1 MSFIGSFWGRR
12 DTQQV
17 SRDAIVG
24 LRQQLQMIG
33 KKEEHIQKQI
43 EEQTQTAKKN
53 AVSNRMVATGALK
66 QRKILENN
74 LDKLQ
79 GSRFQLEA
87 HVNTLESAKMNQETM
102 AAMKKAAD
110 ALKHIHGGMNMD
122 KVDKTMADIQE
133 QTQLA
138 EEISN
143 LISTNPVG
151 TEFDDDE
158 LLKELEN
165 MQEEDLNE
173 RLQDHAPIHLPP
185 GMSRVEESKHK
196 TAEADEEAEL
206 RALQA
211 ELAM

>member
-53 AVSNRMVATGALK
+53 AVSNRMGEYELRNLQCIGVDWFGTETVVATGALK

-110 ALKHIHGGMNMD
+110 ALKHIHGGMWVLIPSSPMIRILI
-122 KVDKTMADIQE
+122 VPAIQE
-133 QTQLA
+133 YGQ
-138 EEISN
+138 
-143 LISTNPVG
+143 G
-151 TEFDDDE
+151 
-158 LLKELEN
+158 
-165 MQEEDLNE
+165 
-173 RLQDHAPIHLPP
+173 
-185 GMSRVEESKHK
+185 G
-196 TAEADEEAEL
+196 
-206 RALQA
+206 
-211 ELAM
+211 